1 MHVSTVNG
9 FEGNVSLV
17 LSVTPAAGLSCSVSP
32 SLVFVPGTSSL
43 SCVGNL
49 RGAYGVTVTATSGS
63 LIRGTIVT
71 INVVSQAP
79 NVGIICIAEVDAQ
92 ACPISAP
99 VLAGP
104 SPGIMSRFTVA
115 VLVNSSQALN
125 GFDIT
130 LLTNRSILVPSA
142 VATGSLLTNVHE
154 IVKCIGGV
162 SKLGS
167 IPCPSTDNSG
177 TMGFFSLQC
186 TILLETREVALSFS
200 RRAARTRVFPEL
212 CASQLPKGLQS
223 PFQK

>member
-1 MHVSTVNG
+1 MSMGQYSVTVTPMTGPDFYIISDPGSLVVSVGMIATSLMHVSTVNG

-99 VLAGP
+99 VLRTL
-104 SPGIMSRFTVA
+104 SRNNVA
-115 VLVNSSQALN
+115 IHGCCS
-125 GFDIT
+125 
-130 LLTNRSILVPSA
+130 
-142 VATGSLLTNVHE
+142 
-154 IVKCIGGV
+154 C
-162 SKLGS
+162 
-167 IPCPSTDNSG
+167 
-177 TMGFFSLQC
+177 
-186 TILLETREVALSFS
+186 
-200 RRAARTRVFPEL
+200 
-212 CASQLPKGLQS
+212 
-223 PFQK
+223 